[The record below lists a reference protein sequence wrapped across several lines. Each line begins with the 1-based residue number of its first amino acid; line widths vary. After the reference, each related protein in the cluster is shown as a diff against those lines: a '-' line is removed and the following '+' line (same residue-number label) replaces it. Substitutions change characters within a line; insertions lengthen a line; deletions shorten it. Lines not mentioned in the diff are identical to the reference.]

1 MMLGMRRVL
10 MCLCAFTITA
20 LTPAFAAVPPPA
32 APAASAS
39 PAADEELQCPVRVFN
54 VVPVDATTGPAHT
67 YAITFE
73 NAAPTSG
80 RLGGT
85 VSLFS
90 GNDRYDAKFAPVVAS
105 GWLAADLKEATP
117 VVVRL
122 PKAVKVDAAY
132 LSALDGSDG
141 GPCAAAF
148 VWMPRDDKPTSSLAH
163 VFGQYG
169 DLLRTRAKNIAP
181 IATTAAIPQ
190 PNPGCAHPNVA
201 AHITQHA
208 NTAGLLGGE
217 ELAQGSFIT
226 EVSLAETGHVLDA
239 WLWGYASGEG
249 MSSGMDQVTINVAKA
264 STYAAEVFR
273 CKSVASVFMGESDF
287 TQHQTGGR
295 E

>member
-10 MCLCAFTITA
+10 TCLCALSVTA

-32 APAASAS
+32 APAASPS

-54 VVPVDATTGPAHT
+54 VVAVDATSGPAQT

-73 NAAPTSG
+73 NAAATSG

-105 GWLAADLKEATP
+105 GWVAADLKEATP

-122 PKAVKVDAAY
+122 PKAVKIDAAY

-141 GPCAAAF
+141 GPCSAAF
-148 VWMPRDDKPTSSLAH
+148 VWMPRADKPTSGLAH
-163 VFGQYG
+163 VFSQYD
-169 DLLRTRAKNIAP
+169 DLLRSRAKNATP
-181 IATTAAIPQ
+181 IPTTAAIPQ

-201 AHITQHA
+201 PYITQHA

-217 ELAQGSFIT
+217 ELAQGTFIT

-239 WLWGYASGEG
+239 WLWGYASGDG
-249 MSSGMDQVTINVAKA
+249 MSSGMDQVSINVAKA
-264 STYAAEVFR
+264 STYAPEMFR
-273 CKSVASVFMGESDF
+273 CKPVASVFLGEANY